1 MRLRTP
7 SRRVAATV
15 LFPLALGL
23 VLFEATVWRLLTRV
37 GALLARRLPLFAAL
51 ERLVERLSPGMVVA
65 AFLLPFLAAVP
76 LLKLG
81 EIWLFVHGHLALGL
95 ALLVG
100 AKVVG
105 VSFSARLFAIARPKM
120 LQVRW
125 FAWTYGHA
133 TRLLALGHALLDSI
147 PAWAAARAFVRR
159 AKDLA
164 GARAVAV
171 WAWLRARGG
180 GQGGAMRRQLRAA
193 RRVLER

>member
-7 SRRVAATV
+7 LRRVATPV

-23 VLFEATVWRLLTRV
+23 VLFEATVWRLLTRI
-37 GALLARRLPLFAAL
+37 GALLARMPLFAAL

-65 AFLLPFLAAVP
+65 AFLLPLLAAVP
-76 LLKLG
+76 LLKFG
-81 EIWLFVHGHLALGL
+81 EIWLFVHGHLVLGL
-95 ALLVG
+95 ILLVG

-133 TRLLALGHALLDSI
+133 IRLLALGHALLESL
-147 PAWAAARAFVRR
+147 PAWAPARAFVHRV
-159 AKDLA
+159 KH
-164 GARAVAV
+164 VAEV
-171 WAWLRARGG
+171 RVVAAWAWLRGRRG
-180 GQGGAMRRQLRAA
+180 GQGGVMQRQLGAA
-193 RRVLER
+193 RRLLGR